1 MNSYALICP
10 TTKASVLIDPGAD
23 GVKETWRDVA
33 QLVGGQLERRFG
45 AAVTVRYYDL
55 FDPDC
60 PPLPAEAQLP
70 VTLING
76 ELFSSGGIISAPR
89 IRRYLEAS

>member
-1 MNSYALICP
+1 MSTK
-10 TTKASVLIDPGAD
+10 TTLVQIIGSPVACAD

-33 QLVGGQLERRFG
+33 RLVGGQLERRFG

-76 ELFSSGGIISAPR
+76 ELFASGGIISAPR
-89 IRRYLEAS
+89 IRRHIDPKN